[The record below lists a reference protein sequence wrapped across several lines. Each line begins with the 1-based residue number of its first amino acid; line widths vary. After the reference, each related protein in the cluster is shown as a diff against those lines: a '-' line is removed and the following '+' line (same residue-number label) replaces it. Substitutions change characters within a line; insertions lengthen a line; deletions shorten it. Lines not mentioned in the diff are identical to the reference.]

1 MELFSTI
8 TAYEMEILLAG
19 MGLIFILQLFLLR
32 RTNSLQKRQKR
43 LETLLSDRLNR
54 IDQNQKEL
62 KESMGREVCSRA
74 VEEKRAQKQQEELPE
89 KLIQDV
95 LSEVF
100 S

>member
-8 TAYEMEILLAG
+8 TAYQAEILLAG
-19 MGLIFILQLFLLR
+19 MGLIFILQLFLLQ
-32 RTNSLQKRQKR
+32 RTNSLRKRQKR
-43 LETLLSDRLNR
+43 LETLLSDGLNR
-54 IDQNQKEL
+54 IDQNQKEM
-62 KESMGREVCSRA
+62 KESMGKEAHSRA
-74 VEEKRAQKQQEELPE
+74 AEEKRVQKQQEELPE

>member
-8 TAYEMEILLAG
+8 TAYQAEILLAG
-19 MGLIFILQLFLLR
+19 MGLIFILQLFLLQ
-32 RTNSLQKRQKR
+32 RTNSLRKRQKK
-43 LETLLSDRLNR
+43 LETLLSDGLNK
-54 IDQNQKEL
+54 IDQNQKEM
-62 KESMGREVCSRA
+62 KESMGKEAHNRA
-74 VEEKRAQKQQEELPE
+74 AEEKRVQKQQEELPE